1 MTCLSLNALALR
13 QARRDRQLVSK
24 RLLLNEDEEQPD
36 VSMDTAPGGHVSIRY
51 CVGSGVSNTRISQVS
66 EFANLAH
73 LKAGRCKGGN
83 QLMFS
88 EVLHLLLLI
97 KTSHVAIHAKLK
109 ELTNR

>member
-24 RLLLNEDEEQPD
+24 RLLLNEDEEQPA

-51 CVGSGVSNTRISQVS
+51 CVGSGVSSTRISHVP
-66 EFANLAH
+66 EFSNLAH

-83 QLMFS
+83 QLIGYVFRS
-88 EVLHLLLLI
+88 FTSFTADKDLLRGH
-97 KTSHVAIHAKLK
+97 S
-109 ELTNR
+109 R